1 MSDLGRVARRFFI
14 IVILVFSF
22 QQMRAQKGQSAATIW
37 PPKAIAPLPHGEG
50 ARRMGERLRA
60 IFAATDWKAE
70 PNKQAERIPY
80 YENLLKQKLN
90 VRDEVTVRMELGN
103 EQLRT
108 GFSAE
113 AVDNLEILLKLVEAH

>member
-1 MSDLGRVARRFFI
+1 MKDFGRDAVKIFILAFFI
-14 IVILVFSF
+14 FSF
-22 QQMRAQKGQSAATIW
+22 HRMGAQKGQSAVSIW

-103 EQLRT
+103 EQLARV
-108 GFSAE
+108 SARMRWM
-113 AVDNLEILLKLVEAH
+113 LLRFW